1 MVIAWSSA
9 VEAESSTAVGA
20 SLTGVTTT
28 VTWAD
33 AVPPL
38 PSAMV

>member
-9 VEAESSTAVGA
+9 VEAVSSIAVGA
-20 SLTGVTTT
+20 SLIGVTTT

-38 PSAMV
+38 PSETV